1 MGNSK
6 SKTNKGEDNLQPYK
20 HPNVK
25 FMLTNYGA
33 RSLSQFRM
41 WVEDCGFPD
50 RGSFSERQIRM
61 LGEALKEYE
70 SDKRKKKKVDIDW
83 VAFKMWQSESRVHA
97 QRSQPPLNT
106 TTKANSS
113 LQCSKF
119 LVDPDLDDCP
129 LRPLVPPSPQT
140 PPSQADLPKPE
151 PSPPEQT
158 DKQCPPPPP
167 QYASMHPSLE
177 EEEANEM
184 RRKLRPR
191 KEKKQ
196 ELEKVSTAETS
207 DEEKRDLNYDEN
219 SPQMPMV
226 EVAGPDGAAVLVHRP
241 WTTKDIEDAHR
252 QLPDPREVGGDKFSK
267 ELVRFCREFRPTSHE
282 LRRLLMQKVSV
293 DISRIRYQWP
303 VAGCQRHYA

>member
-1 MGNSK
+1 
-6 SKTNKGEDNLQPYK
+6 
-20 HPNVK
+20 
-25 FMLTNYGA
+25 
-33 RSLSQFRM
+33 
-41 WVEDCGFPD
+41 
-50 RGSFSERQIRM
+50 
-61 LGEALKEYE
+61 
-70 SDKRKKKKVDIDW
+70 
-83 VAFKMWQSESRVHA
+83 
-97 QRSQPPLNT
+97 
-106 TTKANSS
+106 
-113 LQCSKF
+113 CSKF

-167 QYASMHPSLE
+167 QYASMYPSL
-177 EEEANEM
+177 
-184 RRKLRPR
+184 
-191 KEKKQ
+191 
-196 ELEKVSTAETS
+196 
-207 DEEKRDLNYDEN
+207 DDEN

-303 VAGCQRHYA
+303 DANVIMLDPDWANSSNARYRTFVTELRDACQAAFPVRMDMTKISMCKQYD

>member
-1 MGNSK
+1 
-6 SKTNKGEDNLQPYK
+6 
-20 HPNVK
+20 
-25 FMLTNYGA
+25 
-33 RSLSQFRM
+33 
-41 WVEDCGFPD
+41 
-50 RGSFSERQIRM
+50 
-61 LGEALKEYE
+61 
-70 SDKRKKKKVDIDW
+70 
-83 VAFKMWQSESRVHA
+83 MWQSESRVRA

-106 TTKANSS
+106 NTKANSS

-167 QYASMHPSLE
+167 QYASMYPSLE

-303 VAGCQRHYA
+303 DANVIMLDPDWANSSNARH

>member
-1 MGNSK
+1 
-6 SKTNKGEDNLQPYK
+6 
-20 HPNVK
+20 
-25 FMLTNYGA
+25 
-33 RSLSQFRM
+33 
-41 WVEDCGFPD
+41 
-50 RGSFSERQIRM
+50 
-61 LGEALKEYE
+61 
-70 SDKRKKKKVDIDW
+70 
-83 VAFKMWQSESRVHA
+83 
-97 QRSQPPLNT
+97 
-106 TTKANSS
+106 
-113 LQCSKF
+113 
-119 LVDPDLDDCP
+119 PDLDDCP

-167 QYASMHPSLE
+167 QYASMYPSLE

-303 VAGCQRHYA
+303 DANVIMLDPDWANSSNARTARKEQTIKTNTMVGTEDQRSLRRAGQKDR